1 MILFASQRG
10 RSAELAA
17 HLLNGEQNDHVTVHE
32 ISGFVS
38 DDLAGALQE
47 AYAISRGTR
56 CKQFLFSVSLNPP
69 EYADVPIEDF
79 EAAIEEI
86 EKKLA
91 LVGQP
96 RIVVFHEKNGRRHCH
111 CVWSRI
117 YADTLTAI
125 RMSHFKRKLMD
136 VSKGL
141 FLKHGWP
148 IPEGMKNG
156 KQRSPLQLTRQE
168 YRQAVRLTEDPQAMK
183 LLFKSLWEQSD
194 SKESFGRALEE
205 QGMLLAKGDR
215 RGYVILDVKGGIY
228 SLSRWVDIGT
238 RELKARL
245 GPPDE
250 LPSLERAR
258 DYLAQRMT
266 ENLTRYMAEANIRS
280 NKKREPVVKELKALV
295 QKQRQMRQSL
305 IHLQEQHW
313 RERTRHRAAPIYGGV
328 AGIWQRV
335 TGEYQKIRIRNE
347 TEARADL
354 AEHRKALQALIR
366 AQLKERQK
374 LQKTVRFYKE
384 EQKADAQRLRRE
396 IARYVKTE
404 SEPAYPSLASTA
416 FAVQSAPVPLTEQL
430 ARIEAR
436 LVNLSGDLSTLQAS
450 LESSSL
456 SDEMR
461 GRIRRVI
468 EKTMEAL
475 HIKDVER
482 KEEEQKVTDN
492 AKDYQSRIVEYN
504 AYIMRYVELELKLE
518 AENRQ
523 KEANRQFMNLIENMS
538 YALNGLPKWKIL
550 VMSPPAHRQLDET
563 AYVQEVVSKRDNT
576 QLIDRIFNAPENER
590 KPSRRP
596 PLDPEMAVPNLRMNV
611 LEVSELLA
619 RTGVKQPARAANRR
633 KLAAK
638 DAKITKPI
646 KMTTGFN
653 ASKTIR
659 G

>member
-69 EYADVPIEDF
+69 EYADVPIEAF

-96 RIVVFHEKNGRRHCH
+96 RIIVFHEKNGRRHCH

-117 YADTLTAI
+117 DADTLTAI

-148 IPEGMKNG
+148 MPEGMKKG

-168 YRQAVRLTEDPQAMK
+168 YRQAVRLTEDPRAMK
-183 LLFKSLWEQSD
+183 TLFKSLWEQSD

-215 RGYVILDVKGGIY
+215 RGYVVLDVKGGIY

-245 GPPDE
+245 GPPEE
-250 LPSLERAR
+250 LPSLEKAR

-266 ENLTRYMAEANIRS
+266 ENLNRYMAEARAKS
-280 NKKREPVVKELKALV
+280 AKKRGPVVKELKALV
-295 QKQRQMRQSL
+295 QKQRQMRQLLSQ
-305 IHLQEQHW
+305 LQEEHW
-313 RERTRHRAAPIYGGV
+313 HERTRHRAARIYGGI
-328 AGIWQRV
+328 AGVWQRV
-335 TGEYQKIRIRNE
+335 TGEYHKIRLRNE
-347 TEARADL
+347 TEAKADL

-384 EQKADAQRLRRE
+384 EQKADAQRLRRD

-404 SEPAYPSLASTA
+404 TAPEYPSLTSTA

-430 ARIEAR
+430 ARIETR
-436 LVNLSGDLSTLQAS
+436 LLDLSGDLSALQAS
-450 LESSSL
+450 LESNNL
-456 SDEMR
+456 SDDMR
-461 GRIRRVI
+461 ARIRRVI
-468 EKTMEAL
+468 EKTMETL
-475 HIKDVER
+475 HLKTMEA
-482 KEEEQKVTDN
+482 KAEEQKVSDK
-492 AKDYQSRIVEYN
+492 AKDYQARIAEYN
-504 AYIMRYVELELKLE
+504 ACVMRYVELEMKLE
-518 AENRQ
+518 SENRQ
-523 KEANRQFMNLIENMS
+523 KEANRQFMSLIENMS
-538 YALNGLPKWKIL
+538 YALNGLPKWEIA
-550 VMSPPAHRQLDET
+550 VMSPPPHRQLDET

-576 QLIDRIFNAPENER
+576 QLIDRIFNAPENES

-619 RTGVKQPARAANRR
+619 RAGVKPPAGAASRR
-633 KLAAK
+633 KPAAK
-638 DAKITKPI
+638 KPQGYAARQNDGRI
-646 KMTTGFN
+646 QR
-653 ASKTIR
+653 I
-659 G
+659 